1 MLRYH
6 QFLWVIIALCR
17 TRTRNGEEKKPCCSL
32 CVIQIWRGKK
42 REKGDIKKRG
52 KAAGEMREWIMRG
65 LTGRVA
71 GTAERCD
78 STEEEWETD
87 LGLICISNSPNIQ
100 PAMPETCWFALYSS
114 SSVSSLSLSR
124 SHFISISI
132 FPDLMQGFFGVFS
145 ISLADWFSL
154 FSVIHS
160 FSLCHPFCSQPFP
173 PHSV

>member
-1 MLRYH
+1 MWYCILGLYRMQSSGGVTLSPVSLSHYS
-6 QFLWVIIALCR
+6 FVSN
-17 TRTRNGEEKKPCCSL
+17 TNKKRRGKKNPCCSL

-132 FPDLMQGFFGVFS
+132 FPDLMQVFLGGIFYLS
-145 ISLADWFSL
+145 CRL
-154 FSVIHS
+154 V
-160 FSLCHPFCSQPFP
+160 
-173 PHSV
+173 